1 MVKPIIRRGDIVLVD
16 YEPARANEANK
27 IRPWVVITN
36 NLANANGGNV
46 AVIPLTST
54 TATVYPFQL
63 YLPSERTGLD
73 QDSKAQVELL
83 RSVSVS
89 RLTERIGGIPD
100 DLMGELDER
109 IMLHLGLTA

>member
-1 MVKPIIRRGDIVLVD
+1 VRPIIRRGDIVLVD

-27 IRPWVVITN
+27 IRPSIIITN
-36 NLANANGGNV
+36 NLANANGSNV
-46 AVIPLTST
+46 VVIPLTSN

-89 RLTERIGGIPD
+89 RLTERIGGVAD
-100 DLMGELDER
+100 DLLSELDER
-109 IMLHLGLTA
+109 IMLHLGLAA